1 MEQADEALAG
11 GRTPP
16 SCPSSASFA
25 VLPEADS
32 FLSLSLTF
40 PSRETEVGFSLT
52 LPLPTSHF
60 LPLPLDKTFTSLFPG
75 LPIPAT
81 TDDGL
86 MVRVGCSWPL
96 TARPSQGCT
105 SSHMKW
111 EEPAYLSSPQTPAS
125 LLASVCFLPPF
136 SEPRAPHLRNAS
148 PLTFGQSWVRV

>member
-1 MEQADEALAG
+1 MAQADEALAG

-40 PSRETEVGFSLT
+40 PNRETEVGFSLI

-60 LPLPLDKTFTSLFPG
+60 LPLPLDKTFTSLFPWASHPSHHG
-75 LPIPAT
+75 RRS
-81 TDDGL
+81 DGWGG
-86 MVRVGCSWPL
+86 GCSWLL
-96 TARPSQGCT
+96 TAPPSQGCT
-105 SSHMKW
+105 SSRMKW

-125 LLASVCFLPPF
+125 LLASACFC
-136 SEPRAPHLRNAS
+136 
-148 PLTFGQSWVRV
+148 WVTLNTCLLSLSLGFLI